1 MRAGMQ
7 HVRMSDVQPSR
18 HTVGCRG
25 YLFVGPSLFE
35 PCCGMTRST
44 GGNQPETGPGD
55 EDQADGLSLGSR
67 EVPVALAMVGSA
79 LVFAF
84 YTHVASGPVARCA
97 TLVLWATALALTVRI
112 TCRDPGILP
121 RAWQV
126 TQCPRL
132 SDQVEQLIHCCQTTA
147 GARICST
154 CCVVRPSCASHC
166 STCDACIVGFDH
178 HCFWL
183 GTCIGERNHAD
194 FLLLLY
200 HGVICGSF
208 ATVQCAAVVLGP
220 TPHTELLR
228 PAAYSGAAHGIVMSI
243 LALLSGHFDYIFM
256 RLRFPLDRLFCTV
269 LAHPALGYGILG
281 GLLALW
287 CSFNVISHL
296 LRLIGAVWLGHM
308 DRINLCGGIV
318 MLLVA
323 AGASFCCINFLLN
336 EASVLNEKMP
346 ITSAES
352 VAVVIVILL
361 LAILPM
367 WTAFAWQAS
376 TLVSR
381 NISRKAWLQQSA
393 KRHHK
398 GNLHTLVSDA
408 EW

>member
-1 MRAGMQ
+1 
-7 HVRMSDVQPSR
+7 MSAVQPSR
-18 HTVGCRG
+18 HTVGCGG

-35 PCCGMTRST
+35 PCCRRTRGASQQQGSPA
-44 GGNQPETGPGD
+44 GG
-55 EDQADGLSLGSR
+55 ADGLSLGSR
-67 EVPVALAMVGSA
+67 EVPLALAAAGSA

-84 YTHVASGPVARCA
+84 YLHVASGPIARCV
-97 TLVLWATALALTVRI
+97 TVVLWVTALALTVRI
-112 TCRDPGILP
+112 TCRDPGVLP

-132 SDQVEQLIHCCQTTA
+132 SDQVEQLVHRNQATA
-147 GARICST
+147 GANICST

-183 GTCIGERNHAD
+183 GACIGERNHAD

-208 ATVQCAAVVLGP
+208 AAVQCAAVVLGP

-228 PAAYSGAAHGIVMSI
+228 LDVYGGAAHGIIMSI
-243 LALLSGHFDYIFM
+243 LALFSGHFDYIFM

-281 GLLALW
+281 GMLAVW
-287 CSFNVISHL
+287 WSFRVISQL
-296 LRLIGAVWLGHM
+296 LRLAGLLWLGHI
-308 DRINLCGGIV
+308 DRIGLCSGTV

-323 AGASFCCINFLLN
+323 TAICFCCVHFSLQEAWALN
-336 EASVLNEKMP
+336 DRVP
-346 ITSAES
+346 VTTAES
-352 VAVVIVILL
+352 VAALIVILIL
-361 LAILPM
+361 VVLPM

-376 TLVSR
+376 VLVSR
-381 NISRKAWLQQSA
+381 NVSRKAWLQQTAGRSRNI
-393 KRHHK
+393 K
-398 GNLHTLVSDA
+398 LQTLVSDA